1 MKVKHSK
8 YKNTGLIFE
17 LLVKQIAADTLSRK
31 DSPAVKILRKFYT
44 GNTSLVREF
53 KLYDFVL
60 KNKGIGQ
67 KKAEAILS
75 TIVELSRKIDTA
87 TLSKQ
92 KYELIK
98 ELKNHYNLEDFFS
111 IKVES
116 YKPLAAL
123 YCLMEAQNTQGLV
136 DPQVFVDNKT
146 TLLEHFLQIKQDGNS
161 AKDTLIEEYSKYDKD
176 LRLLTYKILLEKF
189 NDKYVDLL
197 PEQKNI
203 LKEFIVSVNSSTRLR
218 NVVNE
223 EMTKLQ
229 TQISKLKNN
238 ITDKVVKIK
247 LEEVA
252 KAITPVK
259 NTQKVDDNHLVSL
272 MQYYELVNELK
283 DPADLAKYSV
293 GYKYGLKNE
302 SINEGTGYEYKDD
315 SGAGKPTKVLKL
327 DNEAWEKVKDLFDDK
342 GRPKSDEIKRIPSD
356 NSIWDLYAQSYDNAG
371 GKTIHKI
378 YGVSGDYSFGNAPTY
393 YQQKLSGNKK
403 AAVRVFDYFIKKYLK

>member
-31 DSPAVKILRKFYT
+31 DSPAVKILKKFYT

-60 KNKGIGQ
+60 KNKGVGQ
-67 KKAEAILS
+67 RKAEAILS
-75 TIVELSRKIDTA
+75 TIVELSRKIEA
-87 TLSKQ
+87 TTLNKQ

-123 YCLMEAQNTQGLV
+123 YCLLEAQNTQGLV

-146 TLLEHFLQIKQDGNS
+146 TLLEHFLQTKQDGNN

-189 NDKYVDLL
+189 NNKYDNLL

-203 LKEFIVSVNSSTRLR
+203 LKEFIISANSTTKLR
-218 NVVNE
+218 TIVNE
-223 EMTKLQ
+223 ELGKIQVQITKLKPRIED
-229 TQISKLKNN
+229 QI
-238 ITDKVVKIK
+238 VKIK
-247 LEEVA
+247 LDEIS
-252 KAITPVK
+252 KSITPVK
-259 NTQKVDDNHLVSL
+259 NTEKVTDNHLVSL
-272 MQYYELVNELK
+272 MQYYELVGELK
-283 DPADLAKYSV
+283 
-293 GYKYGLKNE
+293 
-302 SINEGTGYEYKDD
+302 
-315 SGAGKPTKVLKL
+315 KV
-327 DNEAWEKVKDLFDDK
+327 
-342 GRPKSDEIKRIPSD
+342 
-356 NSIWDLYAQSYDNAG
+356 
-371 GKTIHKI
+371 
-378 YGVSGDYSFGNAPTY
+378 
-393 YQQKLSGNKK
+393 
-403 AAVRVFDYFIKKYLK
+403 

>member
-31 DSPAVKILRKFYT
+31 DSPAVKILKKFYT

-123 YCLMEAQNTQGLV
+123 YCLMEAQNTAGLV

-146 TLLEHFLQIKQDGNS
+146 TLLEHFLQTKQDGNN

-189 NDKYVDLL
+189 NNKYDNLL

-203 LKEFIVSVNSSTRLR
+203 LKEFIISANSTTKLR
-218 NVVNE
+218 TIVNE
-223 EMTKLQ
+223 ELGKIQVQITKLRPRIED
-229 TQISKLKNN
+229 QI
-238 ITDKVVKIK
+238 VKIK
-247 LEEVA
+247 LDEIS
-252 KAITPVK
+252 KSITPVK
-259 NTQKVDDNHLVSL
+259 NTEKVTDNHLVSL
-272 MQYYELVNELK
+272 MQYYELVGELK
-283 DPADLAKYSV
+283 
-293 GYKYGLKNE
+293 
-302 SINEGTGYEYKDD
+302 
-315 SGAGKPTKVLKL
+315 KV
-327 DNEAWEKVKDLFDDK
+327 
-342 GRPKSDEIKRIPSD
+342 
-356 NSIWDLYAQSYDNAG
+356 
-371 GKTIHKI
+371 
-378 YGVSGDYSFGNAPTY
+378 
-393 YQQKLSGNKK
+393 
-403 AAVRVFDYFIKKYLK
+403 

>member
-1 MKVKHSK
+1 VKIKHSK

-17 LLVKQIAADTLSRK
+17 LLVKQIAADTLSKK
-31 DSPAVKILRKFYT
+31 DSPALTVLRKFYT
-44 GNTSLVREF
+44 GNTTLVREF

-60 KNKGIGQ
+60 KNKGVGA

-75 TIVELSRKIDTA
+75 TIVEVSRKLDG
-87 TLSKQ
+87 TLLKKQ

-98 ELKNHYNLEDFFS
+98 ELKSHYDLEEFFS
-111 IKVES
+111 IKVPA

-123 YCLMEAQNTQGLV
+123 YCLMEAQNTAGLV
-136 DPQVFVDNKT
+136 DLDVFVDNKT
-146 TLLEHFLQIKQDGNS
+146 TILEHLTQSKTADGQVKN
-161 AKDTLIEEYSKYDKD
+161 ALIEEYSKYDKD

-189 NDKYVDLL
+189 NDQYKDLL

-203 LKEFIVSVNSSTRLR
+203 LKEFIISVNSSTRLR

-247 LEEVA
+247 LEEIQKV
-252 KAITPVK
+252 IVPIK

-283 DPADLAKYSV
+283 NL
-293 GYKYGLKNE
+293 
-302 SINEGTGYEYKDD
+302 
-315 SGAGKPTKVLKL
+315 
-327 DNEAWEKVKDLFDDK
+327 
-342 GRPKSDEIKRIPSD
+342 
-356 NSIWDLYAQSYDNAG
+356 
-371 GKTIHKI
+371 
-378 YGVSGDYSFGNAPTY
+378 
-393 YQQKLSGNKK
+393 
-403 AAVRVFDYFIKKYLK
+403 